1 MKISLIVAA
10 TEAGVI
16 GRDNQLL
23 WRLPSDLKRF
33 RRLTMGKPIV
43 MGRKT
48 FQSIGKVLDGRD
60 NIIVSRDPQLQVE
73 GGFVVHSI
81 DEGMAVGRQ
90 RAEVLGTE
98 DVMVIGGAEIYKAT
112 LDVADKVYLTLVD
125 ADLEGDAFFPALD
138 PAVWQEVSC
147 EPHVGLER
155 HEYDFSFKIYERL
168 SGG

>member
-1 MKISLIVAA
+1 MKLSLIVAA

-60 NIIVSRDPQLQVE
+60 NIIVSRDPQFQVE
-73 GGFVVHSI
+73 GGFVVSSV
-81 DEGMAVGRQ
+81 DEALTLGRV
-90 RAEVLGTE
+90 RAEALGAQE
-98 DVMVIGGAEIYKAT
+98 VMVIGGAEIYKAT
-112 LDVADKVYLTLVD
+112 LGVADRVYFTLVQV
-125 ADLEGDAFFPALD
+125 DLEGDAFFPVLD
-138 PAVWQEVSC
+138 QAVWREVFC
-147 EPHVGLER
+147 EAHSGLER
-155 HEYDFSFKIYERL
+155 HEYDFVFKTYERFT
-168 SGG
+168 GD